1 MRVLVVEDDA
11 AIALVE
17 QKALERDGYEVTV
30 AATGTAG
37 VKLVRSWNPDLLIL
51 DHGLPDLDGR
61 DVIKEV
67 RATSRVPIIVVTGR
81 TEETERIASLDL
93 GADDYVMKPFS
104 TPELMARVRAVLRRV
119 TEPIEPPAGPLEFRD
134 LRLDER
140 ARRALKGEN
149 ELALTKIEYDIL
161 RMLMQ
166 RPGEAVDR
174 EAMARGIWN
183 MPAARIGKSLDV
195 HMSVLRRKLGDDPK
209 EPRYIETVRAV
220 GFRMAADAPPAG

>member
-1 MRVLVVEDDA
+1 MRVLIVEDDA
-11 AIALVE
+11 SIAFVE
-17 QKALERDGYEVTV
+17 QKALERDGFEVTV
-30 AATGTAG
+30 AATGSAG
-37 VKLVRSWNPDLLIL
+37 VKLVRSWDPDLVIL
-51 DHGLPDLDGR
+51 DHGLPDIDGR
-61 DVIKEV
+61 DVIREV
-67 RATSRVPIIVVTGR
+67 RASSRVPIIVVTGR

-119 TEPIEPPAGPLEFRD
+119 AEPVEPAGPLEFLD
-134 LRLDER
+134 LRIDER
-140 ARRALKGEN
+140 SRRAVKGET
-149 ELALTKIEYDIL
+149 ELQLTKIEYDIL
-161 RMLMQ
+161 RMLMR

-174 EAMARGIWN
+174 EEMARGIWN

-220 GFRMAADAPPAG
+220 GFRLAAN

>member
-1 MRVLVVEDDA
+1 MRVLIVEDDA
-11 AIALVE
+11 SIALVE
-17 QKALERDGYEVTV
+17 QKALERDGFEVTV
-30 AATGTAG
+30 AATGSAG
-37 VKLVRSWNPDLLIL
+37 VKLVRSWDPDLVIL
-51 DHGLPDLDGR
+51 DHGLPDIDGR
-61 DVIKEV
+61 DVIREV
-67 RATSRVPIIVVTGR
+67 RASSRVPIIVVTGR

-119 TEPIEPPAGPLEFRD
+119 AEPAEPAGPLAFLD
-134 LRLDER
+134 LRIDER
-140 ARRALKGEN
+140 SRRAVKGET
-149 ELALTKIEYDIL
+149 ELQLTKIEYDIL
-161 RMLMQ
+161 RMLMR

-174 EAMARGIWN
+174 EEMARGIWN

-220 GFRMAADAPPAG
+220 GFRLAAN

>member
-1 MRVLVVEDDA
+1 MRVLIVEDDA
-11 AIALVE
+11 SIALVE
-17 QKALERDGYEVTV
+17 QKALERDGFDVTV
-30 AATGTAG
+30 AATGSAG
-37 VKLVRSWNPDLLIL
+37 VKLARSWNPDLIIL
-51 DHGLPDLDGR
+51 DHGLPDIDGR
-61 DVIKEV
+61 DVIKQI
-67 RATSRVPIIVVTGR
+67 RTGSRVPIIVVTGR

-119 TEPIEPPAGPLEFRD
+119 TEPVEQTGPLEFRD
-134 LRLDER
+134 LRIDER
-140 ARRALKGEN
+140 SRRALKGET

-174 EAMARGIWN
+174 EEMARGIWN
-183 MPAARIGKSLDV
+183 LPAARIGKSLDV

-209 EPRYIETVRAV
+209 DPQYIETVRAV
-220 GFRMAADAPPAG
+220 GFRMAAG